1 MATTALQSLT
11 KQLSNRFE
19 LNTNENELLATL
31 KNTAFKQAGKK
42 YKDNN
47 GNWKEMPAQAVT
59 NDQMMALLIIANQY
73 SLNPWTKEIYAFPDK
88 NNGITPIVGVDGWS
102 RIINDHPQFDGV
114 EFKQDNEQCT
124 CIIYR
129 KDRSHPISV
138 TEYMCECNR
147 DTGPWQTHPKRMLR
161 HKALIQCARLSFGF
175 TGIYDKD
182 EAERIVETEEPIN
195 VTPKANVIDV
205 TGIELIT
212 PEQLEQ
218 MKSLIDV
225 TKANE
230 HNLLAYAGNVES
242 LEKITKSKAEEVIG
256 MLLSKLNKQ
265 QVQDES
271 NDEDIPL

>member
-59 NDQMMALLIIANQY
+59 DDQMMALLIIANQY

-88 NNGITPIVGVDGWS
+88 SNGITPIVGVDGWS
-102 RIINDHPQFDGV
+102 RIINDHPQLDGI
-114 EFKQDNEQCT
+114 EFKQDDEQCT

-138 TEYMCECNR
+138 T
-147 DTGPWQTHPKRMLR
+147 
-161 HKALIQCARLSFGF
+161 
-175 TGIYDKD
+175 
-182 EAERIVETEEPIN
+182 
-195 VTPKANVIDV
+195 
-205 TGIELIT
+205 
-212 PEQLEQ
+212 
-218 MKSLIDV
+218 
-225 TKANE
+225 
-230 HNLLAYAGNVES
+230 
-242 LEKITKSKAEEVIG
+242 
-256 MLLSKLNKQ
+256 
-265 QVQDES
+265 
-271 NDEDIPL
+271 